1 MELKDKLVNAFM
13 AFENQVDLDHP
24 VHDVR
29 SAAMKVFENQGF
41 PTKKM
46 EAWKYTSLKSLE
58 KLDFNIFPK
67 EAPTLEY
74 KDPSSSIFQIA
85 SCEVGLV
92 SVALY
97 VSFLF
102 VIFSN
107 LRISTPYQ
115 FW

>member
-1 MELKDKLVNAFM
+1 M

-58 KLDFNIFPK
+58 KL
-67 EAPTLEY
+67 EY
-74 KDPSSSIFQIA
+74 FIKSIGD
-85 SCEVGLV
+85 VVLV
-92 SVALY
+92 YLLLL
-97 VSFLF
+97 FLLVVF
-102 VIFSN
+102 
-107 LRISTPYQ
+107 
-115 FW
+115 

>member
-67 EAPTLEY
+67 EAATLEY
-74 KDPSSSIFQIA
+74 KDVKKYFLH
-85 SCEVGLV
+85 EVD
-92 SVALY
+92 
-97 VSFLF
+97 
-102 VIFSN
+102 
-107 LRISTPYQ
+107 T
-115 FW
+115 